1 MELHP
6 DIGVQKKQKRKR
18 RGIQIFRRLPKL
30 NWQIGENRPFIPP
43 DEQSKYPELVED
55 MKLLDQH
62 LMPEF
67 YELDS
72 KALRLQNQFWLEQLA
87 LLVGSALAAILGAVQ
102 IAVIQSPIPGILET
116 LVTVILAAITY
127 RVQAYKAQRAY
138 FTNRLAAETLRGEYY
153 LFLGRIDAYA
163 DERNRRAV
171 LARRVNAIVRQS
183 HKGEKG

>member
-6 DIGVQKKQKRKR
+6 NVEVQQKQKKKR
-18 RGIQIFRRLPKL
+18 RGMQLFRRLPKL
-30 NWQIGENRPFIPP
+30 SWQPGENRPFIPP
-43 DEQSKYPELVED
+43 DEQGKFPELSED
-55 MKLLDQH
+55 LKLLDQH

-67 YELDS
+67 YELDA

-102 IAVIQSPIPGILET
+102 IALIQSPVPGIVET
-116 LVTVILAAITY
+116 VVTIILAAITY
-127 RVQAYKAQRAY
+127 RVQAFKAQRAY

-163 DERNRRAV
+163 DERSRRAV
-171 LARRVNAIVRQS
+171 LARRVNAIVAQGHRGD
-183 HKGEKG
+183 KG